1 MRKEKKQ
8 FVSLRRSVIRYN
20 KALICT
26 FALYMLY
33 ALVYSVSVLDCK
45 GINFYSDGGKV
56 TKDMLKC
63 TNMSSGLLAFL
74 RNNNLIICGIFLLV
88 AIIFLVLQKIALLNI
103 NKLDT
108 DELEEERVGK
118 TSQIILTLLLGY
130 TGIHKHRTRNKII
143 GNIYLVNFV
152 LFGVAWII
160 KSFFE
165 TTYYNYLMFYCT
177 YKFGL
182 LFLMGIVILN
192 VIEAIFQLFSLKDDE
207 NRIYA

>member
-1 MRKEKKQ
+1 
-8 FVSLRRSVIRYN
+8 
-20 KALICT
+20 
-26 FALYMLY
+26 MLY